1 MKFRLAVLTAPALL
15 LAACSTLPPPATVP
29 RVDLARYTGDWHE
42 IASFPAWFQRGC
54 TGTKANYTLRE
65 DGTIRVV
72 NTCQRGG
79 RTSTIQGTARV
90 VPDSG
95 NSKLKVSFFWPF
107 EGDYWILELDPDYR
121 WAAVGSP
128 DRRYLWILAR
138 PSHLDPEVVADLKI
152 KLAAKGYDVGRLRST
167 PAAANN

>member
-1 MKFRLAVLTAPALL
+1 MALAAPAIM
-15 LAACSTLPPPATVP
+15 LAACATLPPPATVP
-29 RVDLARYTGDWHE
+29 RVDLARYAGDWHE

-54 TGTKANYTLRE
+54 TGTEANYSPGE

-72 NTCQRGG
+72 NTCRRGG
-79 RTSTIQGTARV
+79 RTATIEGRARV

-138 PSHLDPEVVADLKI
+138 QRPLDPGVMDDLRVR
-152 KLAAKGYDVGRLRST
+152 LAAKGYDVSRLRST
-167 PAAANN
+167 PAAADD

>member
-1 MKFRLAVLTAPALL
+1 MDFRLIALAAPALL
-15 LAACSTLPPPATVP
+15 LAACATLPPPATVP
-29 RVDLARYTGDWHE
+29 RVDLARYVGDWHE

-54 TGTKANYTLRE
+54 TGTEANYSLRE
-65 DGTIRVV
+65 DGTIRVI
-72 NTCQRGG
+72 NTCRRGG
-79 RTSTIQGTARV
+79 RTATIEGRARV

-128 DRRYLWILAR
+128 DRRFLWILAR
-138 PSHLDPEVVADLKI
+138 RSTLDPEVLAGLQV
-152 KLAAKGYDVGRLRST
+152 KLAAKGFDLSRLRST
-167 PAAANN
+167 PPAANN